1 MGALGGRAAQADR
14 DLAASQ
20 ERCRELEGELARC
33 KAALGACDRAA
44 ELIERTACRD
54 RYERDREQ
62 CRSCDVGR
70 GLRAIRRAVEPE
82 GEWSR

>member
-1 MGALGGRAAQADR
+1 MGDLDGRVEQANR

-20 ERCRELEGELARC
+20 ARCRELEHELARC

-44 ELIERTACRD
+44 QMIERVACQD
-54 RYERDREQ
+54 RYKRDREQ
-62 CRSCDVGR
+62 CRSCDVER
-70 GLRAIRRAVEPE
+70 GLRTIRTAAEPE

>member
-1 MGALGGRAAQADR
+1 MGALDERVAQANR

-20 ERCRELEGELARC
+20 DRCRELEGELARC

-44 ELIERTACRD
+44 ELIERAACRD
-54 RYERDREQ
+54 RYKRDREQ

-70 GLRAIRRAVEPE
+70 GLRTIWREIEPE
-82 GEWSR
+82 GEWRE

>member
-1 MGALGGRAAQADR
+1 MEDLDGRIAQANR

-44 ELIERTACRD
+44 ELIERTACQD
-54 RYERDREQ
+54 RYKHDREQ
-62 CRSCDVGR
+62 CRSCDVER
-70 GLRAIRRAVEPE
+70 GLRAIRRAAEPE
-82 GEWSR
+82 GEWN

>member
-1 MGALGGRAAQADR
+1 MGDLDGRIEQADR

-20 ERCRELEGELARC
+20 DRCRELERELARC

-44 ELIERTACRD
+44 ELIERAACRD
-54 RYERDREQ
+54 RYKRDREQ

-70 GLRAIRRAVEPE
+70 GLRAIRRAAEPE
-82 GEWSR
+82 GEWN

>member
-1 MGALGGRAAQADR
+1 MGDLDERVAQANR

-20 ERCRELEGELARC
+20 ERCRELEHELARC

-54 RYERDREQ
+54 RHKSDREQ

-70 GLRAIRRAVEPE
+70 GLSAIRMAAEPE
-82 GEWSR
+82 GEWN